1 MNHEIRIPELTNQDS
16 MESRV
21 GFFSFSS
28 CVLVRALGFP
38 PRYRFAQMVMLQT
51 RQVLLQSI
59 GRCPLACQH
68 FSNFKPGNG

>member
-51 RQVLLQSI
+51 RQVLLQ
-59 GRCPLACQH
+59 
-68 FSNFKPGNG
+68 